1 MGLPLKQVEA
11 EALDLPLRERA
22 QLAHR
27 LIASLDE
34 DVEEN
39 QEEVDRAWEE
49 EIRRRVAEVE
59 AGTAEL
65 IPAEQVFAELR
76 ARPRR

>member
-11 EALDLPLRERA
+11 AALDLPLRERA

-27 LIASLDE
+27 LLASLDE
-34 DVEEN
+34 DVEED
-39 QEEVDRAWEE
+39 QEEVERAWEE
-49 EIRRRVAEVE
+49 ELRRRVAEVE
-59 AGTAEL
+59 SATAEL